1 MDLPFGQYSAPKIFY
16 LNNTVYVSVT
26 DTEAQKVYLFYSDG
40 QAVPGFP
47 VYGTS
52 AIDLNNADKDKA
64 IEFVVQAEDKDLLI
78 YKIKQ

>member
-16 LNNTVYVSVT
+16 LNNIVYVSVT

-40 QAVPGFP
+40 RAVPGFP

-52 AIDLNNADKDKA
+52 AIDLSNADKDKA
-64 IEFVVQAEDKDLLI
+64 IEFVVQAEKT
-78 YKIKQ
+78 KTF